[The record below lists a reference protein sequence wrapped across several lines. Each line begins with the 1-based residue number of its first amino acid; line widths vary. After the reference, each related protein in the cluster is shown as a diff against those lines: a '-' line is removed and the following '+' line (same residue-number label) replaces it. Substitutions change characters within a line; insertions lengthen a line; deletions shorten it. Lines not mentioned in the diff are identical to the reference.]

1 MGGDPVPGPLDI
13 LREWFE
19 LSKKTG
25 KERAEAIARLEEW
38 LRKIEGR
45 KTYAQGASKRGS
57 PNIRPRSSP

>member
-38 LRKIEGR
+38 LGRIEGR
-45 KTYAQGASKRGS
+45 SHRDFC
-57 PNIRPRSSP
+57 